1 MKVLVE
7 ENELKEAGIK
17 SVVPERMV
25 EVRRKAE
32 AAVSGEKVKAVPGR
46 KPGIA
51 YLETDEV

>member
-1 MKVLVE
+1 MLVE